1 MTGAERSHCVILL
14 QQQEGEFRIHLSAI
28 SYARRLLDKLADPC
42 QLTESLELQVQRHI
56 IRTEKLKSRLYELW
70 LQLLELKYS
79 LDSEFLASRR
89 RSRSR
94 LLLVSVDHLNSVFP
108 PGWAGPESGFASE
121 RSPSNIASNSAGH
134 SCAGDAVDANV
145 GVGGGFGGNGSSRE
159 SACGD
164 SLSSCDILPFS
175 EDEYEKIQD
184 NSSSA
189 LSSAVYAAKSKTT
202 TATAAGMTDGAEAS
216 GAASVLQ
223 RPAECGKAA
232 GDARRAALARQ
243 VDQWRQDASLRHDL
257 CSRSDSRLRNGFVA
271 CRVRSHDTLL
281 RRMRISANANSEDSA
296 SANNAKDN
304 YETLLTLITRDEGGD
319 RLEFFGGDGDTDF
332 DMDNVEGVENGDSK
346 ATRRQT
352 KLPRSLAEVQ
362 VRHSRSAYLST
373 ASNYFYG
380 MTAVD
385 NDVVHDDID
394 GEVEGGEDNVMNQDA
409 SVSASHWNGDGV
421 SDVDL
426 SAISQQGGSCPI
438 RLALA
443 QARIAA
449 AGSVG
454 SSFGS
459 GTGRYRGGTSGGR
472 WRDFRSDTR
481 LYWECLAG
489 GSEAYSEGDGSGSAG
504 VDGGDGGRIG
514 RRGRDA
520 TSSDVDESWSFS
532 RSDLSSSAGSYG
544 LELPD
549 NRGGAVESG
558 ARISCDS
565 LEGGMHPHPGGSAAQ
580 EAVSSDHSLLLV
592 DRADR
597 HLYWQHR
604 SDLHPEAAATAFD
617 STDGAATASNMPTV
631 GEEDQSGLDESSL
644 SSVAN
649 EQLDVDQLWDYSC
662 QPDLYSDADDTD
674 ELDEQRT
681 QAALLLE
688 DSQLSL
694 WEIDQP
700 AMDLTS
706 AGLLPPQLPASA
718 VRRRKIAAE
727 LLETEHDFLTLQ
739 SEVCSASK
747 TGTDLNLGDV
757 ADLIDAS
764 DDDVI
769 DADSAERWR
778 RHAEIQEAASEAHAS
793 CLATGEFDASAADM
807 AAGVERLDR
816 LADDLRRWLAT
827 GAAELEELRQAE
839 GESRQRRLL
848 MENWELLIGWLQSD
862 LDSCQS
868 NRESLSRAHAS
879 MLELERLLCR
889 CERLIQEELHRL
901 RQLESASSFD
911 RETAAADLEEAA
923 KNADSA
929 ASLVSHCSAL
939 LDASLG
945 ASLTAS
951 AHARIDE
958 RLASASSSSAR
969 LRRRCRRLRL
979 LVIRATTCTELPTQ
993 PEVRAERLGRRWCAR
1008 MAAAAAVASLLLL
1021 LLLLLCWLAALL
1033 ANPAGAP
1040 PASAAPVTADWG
1052 CRRGWM
1058 GWLVSRLL
1066 PALRETRPNGAPF

>member
-1 MTGAERSHCVILL
+1 RLRQRQPLER
-14 QQQEGEFRIHLSAI
+14 R
-28 SYARRLLDKLADPC
+28 RRL
-42 QLTESLELQVQRHI
+42 
-56 IRTEKLKSRLYELW
+56 
-70 LQLLELKYS
+70 
-79 LDSEFLASRR
+79 RR
-89 RSRSR
+89 G
-94 LLLVSVDHLNSVFP
+94 LV
-108 PGWAGPESGFASE
+108 
-121 RSPSNIASNSAGH
+121 
-134 SCAGDAVDANV
+134 GD
-145 GVGGGFGGNGSSRE
+145 F
-159 SACGD
+159 
-164 SLSSCDILPFS
+164 
-175 EDEYEKIQD
+175 
-184 NSSSA
+184 
-189 LSSAVYAAKSKTT
+189 
-202 TATAAGMTDGAEAS
+202 AAGRQLPDPPCP
-216 GAASVLQ
+216 
-223 RPAECGKAA
+223 RPGPH
-232 GDARRAALARQ
+232 RR
-243 VDQWRQDASLRHDL
+243 
-257 CSRSDSRLRNGFVA
+257 
-271 CRVRSHDTLL
+271 
-281 RRMRISANANSEDSA
+281 
-296 SANNAKDN
+296 
-304 YETLLTLITRDEGGD
+304 
-319 RLEFFGGDGDTDF
+319 
-332 DMDNVEGVENGDSK
+332 
-346 ATRRQT
+346 
-352 KLPRSLAEVQ
+352 
-362 VRHSRSAYLST
+362 
-373 ASNYFYG
+373 
-380 MTAVD
+380 
-385 NDVVHDDID
+385 
-394 GEVEGGEDNVMNQDA
+394 
-409 SVSASHWNGDGV
+409 
-421 SDVDL
+421 
-426 SAISQQGGSCPI
+426 
-438 RLALA
+438 
-443 QARIAA
+443 A

-727 LLETEHDFLTLQ
+727 LLETEHDFL
-739 SEVCSASK
+739 
-747 TGTDLNLGDV
+747 
-757 ADLIDAS
+757 
-764 DDDVI
+764 
-769 DADSAERWR
+769 
-778 RHAEIQEAASEAHAS
+778 
-793 CLATGEFDASAADM
+793 FDASAADM

-911 RETAAADLEEAA
+911 RETAAADL
-923 KNADSA
+923 
-929 ASLVSHCSAL
+929 
-939 LDASLG
+939 
-945 ASLTAS
+945 
-951 AHARIDE
+951 
-958 RLASASSSSAR
+958 
-969 LRRRCRRLRL
+969 
-979 LVIRATTCTELPTQ
+979 
-993 PEVRAERLGRRWCAR
+993 
-1008 MAAAAAVASLLLL
+1008 
-1021 LLLLLCWLAALL
+1021 
-1033 ANPAGAP
+1033 
-1040 PASAAPVTADWG
+1040 
-1052 CRRGWM
+1052 
-1058 GWLVSRLL
+1058 
-1066 PALRETRPNGAPF
+1066 